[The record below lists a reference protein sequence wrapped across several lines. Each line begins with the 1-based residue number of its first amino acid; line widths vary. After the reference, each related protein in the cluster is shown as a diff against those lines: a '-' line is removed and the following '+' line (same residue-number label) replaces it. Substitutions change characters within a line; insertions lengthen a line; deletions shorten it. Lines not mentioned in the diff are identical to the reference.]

1 MGDRA
6 MEDGGNM
13 AKRFEGGIKHTE
25 ETIRLLYK
33 TESHTYGKMQILT
46 KMAIGAI
53 LVLLALLGGVP
64 MAARAVLLLVGCWL
78 LVSRDF
84 SSSMKAD
91 RAVEARHGA
100 LPAMSYTFD
109 ETGVTLEG
117 EGSTR
122 LAYERVERLVEDDR
136 FLYLFLGKGSACM
149 VDRETVG
156 PAPPQEL
163 MQFVEEKTG
172 LEWRRDKSL
181 LAMNVRDLI
190 QAVRDRRRR

>member
-1 MGDRA
+1 
-6 MEDGGNM
+6 M

-46 KMAIGAI
+46 KVAIGAI

-64 MAARAVLLLVGCWL
+64 MAARAVLLLIGCWL

-91 RAVEARHGA
+91 RAVEARRGA

-109 ETGVTLEG
+109 ETGLTLEG
-117 EGSTR
+117 EGRTR
-122 LAYERVERLVEDDR
+122 FAYDRIERLVEDER
-136 FLYLFLGKGSACM
+136 YLYLFLGKGSVCM
-149 VDRETVG
+149 VDRETVR

-163 MQFVEEKTG
+163 MGFVEEKTG

-181 LAMNVRDLI
+181 LAMNARDLI